1 MGERNSSIAK
11 TAVKE
16 GLKLSTEFDPVF
28 RFQVLKDATDAY
40 LQLRD
45 QDAALKTIAEG
56 TGFAQQLYAKDADS
70 TTPNQALKA

>member
-1 MGERNSSIAK
+1 
-11 TAVKE
+11 
-16 GLKLSTEFDPVF
+16 
-28 RFQVLKDATDAY
+28 
-40 LQLRD
+40 LRD